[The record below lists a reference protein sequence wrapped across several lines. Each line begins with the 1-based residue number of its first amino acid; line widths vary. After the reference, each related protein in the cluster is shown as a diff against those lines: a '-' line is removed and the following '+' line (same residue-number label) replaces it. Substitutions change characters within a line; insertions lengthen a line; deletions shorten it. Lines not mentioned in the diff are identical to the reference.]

1 MVALAQL
8 DLQSLFVGLY
18 WMDLIDLEVL
28 PDKLWDGDS
37 ENQILCKWVS
47 GTNSTSVQC

>member
-28 PDKLWDGDS
+28 PDKLWDGTLRIKS
-37 ENQILCKWVS
+37 CEN
-47 GTNSTSVQC
+47 G